1 MSDGQCCPQLEVVQ
15 VPGAPGT
22 DGTAGVNGL
31 DCVDFL
37 QSPFVVPSTGGSISA
52 IVTNNARFTVGQ
64 NIFMEGAGTFNL
76 TSITGTTVMT
86 LEYLTYASN
95 TATGNTI
102 AAGAQL
108 GPGGY
113 EATIPNPLPVLDGG
127 TGATT
132 AATARTNLGL
142 PTGFHSGTFIA
153 NGATPVSVADVNV
166 TAGSAIVITL
176 KTVGGTVGATM
187 TIQTITVS
195 TGFTVKGLASDSST
209 YNYLI
214 IG

>member
-1 MSDGQCCPQLEVVQ
+1 MSQGTCCPTLEAVQ
-15 VPGAPGT
+15 IPGSPGD
-22 DGTAGVNGL
+22 DGSAGTNGL

-37 QSPFVVPSTGGSISA
+37 QSSLVVPATGASVSA

-64 NIFMEGAGTFNL
+64 NIFLEGAGTFNL
-76 TSITGTTVMT
+76 TSIAGTTVLN

-113 EATIPNPLPVLDGG
+113 EATIPNPLPVADGG
-127 TGATT
+127 TGGAT

-142 PTGFHSGTFIA
+142 LSIHAGTFTL
-153 NGATPVSVADVNV
+153 NGATPVSVSDVNL
-166 TAGSAIVITL
+166 TASSCISFGL
-176 KTVGGTVGATM
+176 KTVGGTVGALPAVK
-187 TIQTITVS
+187 TVTPG
-195 TGFTVKGLASDSST
+195 TGFTVAGTAGDTST
-209 YNYLI
+209 YNYQI
-214 IG
+214 SG

>member
-1 MSDGQCCPQLEVVQ
+1 MNGQCCPTLEVVQ
-15 VPGAPGT
+15 IPGSPGT
-22 DGTAGVNGL
+22 NGTAGANGL
-31 DCVDFL
+31 DCVDFT
-37 QSPFVVPSTGGSISA
+37 QSDFVVPATSA
-52 IVTNNARFTVGQ
+52 SVSVIIVNNARFTVGQ
-64 NIFMEGAGTFNL
+64 NIFIEGAGTFNL
-76 TSITGTTVMT
+76 TSIAGTTVLNLT
-86 LEYLTYASN
+86 YLAYASN

-102 AAGAQL
+102 SAGAQV

-113 EATIPNPLPVLDGG
+113 QATIPNPLTVATGG

-142 PTGFHSGTFIA
+142 PSGFHAGTFTI
-153 NGATPVSVADVNV
+153 NGVTPVSVADTNV

-176 KTVGGTVGATM
+176 KSVGGTVGAVPA
-187 TIQTITVS
+187 IQTITPT
-195 TGFTVKGLASDSST
+195 TGFTVKGTASDSSV